1 MRDWLNLLADPGSTV
16 PIPGTDESVAA
27 ARCRIDGREL
37 VLVWCRFDVS
47 AGTLSVAAG
56 ERFVAAVDHAVAA
69 RLPVL
74 GIANS
79 GGARMQEG
87 SRGFVQ
93 MIAATR
99 AVRRLRDAGLPL
111 VVYTANP
118 TTGGVFA
125 SWASLGHLTF
135 AEPGATIGFTGPRV
149 AQALGEPIVPA
160 SSQTAEGVLANGHV
174 DAVVAPD
181 DLRSTMAQ
189 VLATLAPAT
198 PAGPLSGPPSAAP
211 AEAVEGPLGWAAV
224 QGSRGP
230 THRRVLDD
238 LLALATSVIEL
249 VGDRAGSVGSQST
262 CVIARID
269 GRPVV
274 VVGHRPGARPTAADL
289 RAARRAMTI
298 AQELGLP
305 VVTVIDTPGAEI
317 SGEQERQGL
326 AGEIARSID
335 TLSSLTVPSVA
346 VIAGQGSGGAAM
358 AWLAAAR
365 VIAAADAWLAPI
377 APEAASLIV
386 HRDTDHAAELADAQQ
401 VGAVELRD
409 QGIVDAVFAPGDLID
424 AVVASLR

>member
-1 MRDWLNLLADPGSTV
+1 
-16 PIPGTDESVAA
+16 
-27 ARCRIDGREL
+27 
-37 VLVWCRFDVS
+37 
-47 AGTLSVAAG
+47 
-56 ERFVAAVDHAVAA
+56 
-69 RLPVL
+69 
-74 GIANS
+74 
-79 GGARMQEG
+79 
-87 SRGFVQ
+87 
-93 MIAATR
+93 
-99 AVRRLRDAGLPL
+99 
-111 VVYTANP
+111 
-118 TTGGVFA
+118 
-125 SWASLGHLTF
+125 
-135 AEPGATIGFTGPRV
+135 V

-189 VLATLAPAT
+189 VLTTLAPTT
-198 PAGPLSGPPSAAP
+198 PAGSPSAAP
-211 AEAVEGPLGWAAV
+211 AEAVEGPHGWAAV
-224 QGSRGP
+224 EGSRGS

-238 LLALATSVIEL
+238 LLARATSVIEL
-249 VGDRAGSVGSQST
+249 AGDRAGSVGTQST

-274 VVGHRPGARPTAADL
+274 VVGHRPGARPTSADL
-289 RAARRAMTI
+289 RVARRAMAI

-409 QGIVDAVFAPGDLID
+409 QGIVDAVFEPGDLID
-424 AVVASLR
+424 AVLASLR

>member
-1 MRDWLNLLADPGSTV
+1 MRDWLNLLADPGSAV

-27 ARCRIDGREL
+27 ARCRIDGGEL

-56 ERFVAAVDHAVAA
+56 ERFVAALDHAVAA

-74 GIANS
+74 AIANS

-189 VLATLAPAT
+189 VLATLAPTT
-198 PAGPLSGPPSAAP
+198 PAGSPSAAP
-211 AEAVEGPLGWAAV
+211 AEAVEGPHGWAAV
-224 QGSRGP
+224 EGSRGS

-238 LLALATSVIEL
+238 LLARATRVIEL
-249 VGDRAGSVGSQST
+249 AGDRAGSVGTQAV
-262 CVIARID
+262 CVIARLD
-269 GRPVV
+269 GRAVL
-274 VVGHRPGARPTAADL
+274 VVGHRPGARPTSADL
-289 RAARRAMTI
+289 RVARRAMTI

-358 AWLAAAR
+358 AWLAAGR